1 MFNNSEKISGG
12 VTVQWV
18 SRKQDLTALSIAEA
32 ELEAM
37 KTGLQ
42 YGLQARR
49 LAGELLE
56 KPVGLKMIGDNVAAI
71 RQAKFE
77 ITNWR
82 TQHYCLTMSW
92 IRDYLIKEG
101 VDLKHMKGEDLVAD
115 GLTKIL
121 GRVILAR
128 IRDQL
133 GLEVL

>member
-1 MFNNSEKISGG
+1 M
-12 VTVQWV
+12 TVQWV
-18 SRKQDLTALSIAEA
+18 SRKQDLTALSTAEA

-42 YGLQARR
+42 YGLQIRR
-49 LAGELLE
+49 LAGELTE
-56 KPVGLKMIGDNVAAI
+56 QPVGLKMIGDNMAAI
-71 RQAKFE
+71 RQAKYE

-92 IRDYLIKEG
+92 IRDYLIKECI
-101 VDLKHMKGEDLVAD
+101 DLKHVRGENLVAD

-121 GRVILAR
+121 GKVILAR